1 MKRPHFL
8 EGVVVALTAS
18 VGGGV
23 LYGVISTLFPG
34 GGVLRL
40 LIAALG
46 LGYILY
52 LLRRSPERVG
62 RITVPAA
69 WLGMAVVTWFS
80 AAPLA
85 IYVLVHLG
93 AVWLIRSLYFYSSV
107 LSALADLCLSGLG
120 LAVAVWALLQT
131 GSVFTGLWCFFL
143 VQALFV
149 AIPATLPRRPGS
161 QPQHPDEE
169 DRFQH
174 AHRVAEAAVR
184 KLSST
189 Q

>member
-1 MKRPHFL
+1 MKRPDFL
-8 EGVVVALTAS
+8 EGVVVALIAS
-18 VGGGV
+18 IGGGV
-23 LYGVISTLFPG
+23 LYTAGLVFFPG
-34 GGVLRL
+34 GGVLRV
-40 LIAALG
+40 LIAALS

-69 WLGMAVVTWFS
+69 WLVMAALTWFS

-85 IYVLVHLG
+85 IYLLVHLG
-93 AVWLIRSLYFYSSV
+93 TVWLVRSLYFYSSV
-107 LSALADLCLSGLG
+107 LSALADLCLSGFS
-120 LAVAVWALLQT
+120 LAAAVWALLQT
-131 GSVFTGLWCFFL
+131 GSVFASLWCLFL
-143 VQALFV
+143 VQALFA
-149 AIPATLPRRPGS
+149 AIPATLPRRPGEP
-161 QPQHPDEE
+161 QQHPDRE

-189 Q
+189 H

>member
-1 MKRPHFL
+1 MKRPDFL
-8 EGVVVALTAS
+8 EGVAVALIAS
-18 VGGGV
+18 IGGGV
-23 LYGVISTLFPG
+23 LYTAGLAFFPG

-52 LLRRSPERVG
+52 LLRRSREHVG

-69 WLGMAVVTWFS
+69 WLVMAAVTWFS
-80 AAPLA
+80 ATPLA
-85 IYVLVHLG
+85 IYVLLHLG

-107 LSALADLCLSGLG
+107 LSALTDLCLSGFS
-120 LAVAVWALLQT
+120 LAAAVWALLHT
-131 GSVFTGLWCFFL
+131 GSVFAGLWCFFL

-149 AIPATLPRRPGS
+149 AIPATLPRRPGA
-161 QPQHPDEE
+161 QPQHPDRE

-174 AHRVAEAAVR
+174 AHRVAEAAMR

-189 Q
+189 H

>member
-1 MKRPHFL
+1 MKRPDFL
-8 EGVVVALTAS
+8 EGVVVALIAS
-18 VGGGV
+18 ITGGV
-23 LYGVISTLFPG
+23 LYTAGLVFFPG
-34 GGVLRL
+34 GGILRL
-40 LIAALG
+40 LIAVLG
-46 LGYILY
+46 LGYLLY

-69 WLGMAVVTWFS
+69 WLGMAALTWFS

-107 LSALADLCLSGLG
+107 LSALADLCLSGFS
-120 LAVAVWALLQT
+120 LAAAIWALLQT
-131 GSVFTGLWCFFL
+131 GSVFASLWCFFL

-149 AIPATLPRRPGS
+149 TIPVTLPRRPGS
-161 QPQHPDEE
+161 QPQPPDGE

-174 AHRVAEAAVR
+174 ARRVAESAVR